1 MTNYFT
7 SDWHLGHESII
18 NWERTQFKTIQEH
31 DKTILGFVRRL
42 AKKIKY
48 GDIVYMLGDY
58 GDTDKLWYIDEL
70 SHAGAYTIFIAG
82 NHDKLADIDK
92 FEAYFDEVHWHPI
105 YLSERLIV
113 SHYPQAVYN
122 SQLSIHGHIHN
133 GYIGLS
139 NYINCNIHYC
149 NYQAISDKTIN
160 NRFSKIDKFD
170 TTFLYEPWIEEQ
182 FSTIKREDLVLLQ
195 NNKIDVSASRALKK
209 FLGQK

>member
-1 MTNYFT
+1 
-7 SDWHLGHESII
+7 
-18 NWERTQFKTIQEH
+18 
-31 DKTILGFVRRL
+31 
-42 AKKIKY
+42 
-48 GDIVYMLGDY
+48 MLGDY

-70 SHAGAYTIFIAG
+70 TRVGAHTIFIAG
-82 NHDKLADIDK
+82 NHDKLADKEK
-92 FEAYFDEVHWHPI
+92 FEQYFDEVYWHPI

-113 SHYPQAVYN
+113 SHFPQAIYS

-133 GYIGLS
+133 GYVGS
-139 NYINCNIHYC
+139 PNYINCNIHYC